1 MSAIASGEMNFMKKR
16 NLLVRLLSGIWSGVD
31 GFRKILHLLLLLL
44 VFAIFVGALSGTTP
58 VLPDRAA
65 LLIKPAGS
73 IVEELEGEPFDRA
86 IAELLDEAQPQT
98 VLQDIVDALE
108 YAADDDRIGAV
119 HIELSSLGGAGLPKL
134 QRIVRAIEEFKA
146 SGKPV
151 IASADFMSQQAY
163 FIAAHADEVY
173 LHPQGGVLL
182 QGYGRFRSY
191 FRDAIEKLKL
201 DWNIFKVGTYKSAVE
216 PFERMDMSEAD
227 REASLSL
234 IDQLWGTYLEEVA
247 AARAMSVAEMQ
258 EYTDNYVDVVAAAN
272 GDLAQAAVD
281 HNLVDELRT
290 RTQLRELLIGYVGAD
305 EDSEATYSAIGMGE
319 YLAHED
325 MLNGKQVADQN
336 IGIIIASGAIQSG
349 SQPPGAIGA
358 DSTAKLLRRARDD
371 ESIKAVVLRVD
382 SPGGSAFASDV
393 IANEI
398 AALQEAGKPVV
409 ASMSSV
415 AASGGYWISVGA
427 DRIFAN
433 PMTITGSIGIFGMIP
448 TYQRTAAHLGIAN
461 DGVGSTPLSGQL
473 RPDRAM
479 TDDAKRLVQIV
490 IEEGYD
496 DFIGRV
502 ATYRG
507 MDKDAVD
514 VVGQGRVW
522 TGADALRH
530 GLVDELGGLEEAIAF
545 AAELVD
551 MPEGEYGR
559 KPVTIELSPTE
570 QMIVDMLGTA
580 KSFGLQFDFLQSEP
594 SSLQKLAGRLEQA
607 LAPLTEFDD
616 PKGVYAHCLCEF
628 E

>member
-1 MSAIASGEMNFMKKR
+1 MKKK
-16 NLLVRLLSGIWSGVD
+16 NLFVRLLSGIWSGVD
-31 GFRKILHLLLLLL
+31 GFRKVLHLILLLF
-44 VFAIFVGALSGTTP
+44 VFAIFVGAMSGTTP
-58 VLPDRAA
+58 LLPDKAA
-65 LLIKPAGS
+65 LFIKPVGA
-73 IVEELEGEPFDRA
+73 IVEEVEGDPFDRA
-86 IAELLDEAQPQT
+86 VAELLDEAQPQT

-108 YAADDDRIGAV
+108 YASDDERIGAV
-119 HIELSSLGGAGLPKL
+119 HIELGSLGAAGLPKL
-134 QRIVRAIEEFKA
+134 QRIARAIEEFRE

-173 LHPQGGVLL
+173 LNPEGGILL
-182 QGYGRFRSY
+182 QGYGRFRTY
-191 FRDAIEKLKL
+191 FSEAIEKLKL

-216 PFERMDMSEAD
+216 PFERMDMSDAD
-227 REASLSL
+227 REATVNL

-247 AARAMSVAEMQ
+247 AARAMSPSEM
-258 EYTDNYVDVVAAAN
+258 ERYADEFVDVVAAAD
-272 GDLAQAAVD
+272 GDLARAAKD
-281 HNLVDELRT
+281 NNLVDELLT
-290 RTQLRELLIGYVGAD
+290 RTELRELLIGYVGTD
-305 EDSEATYSAIGMGE
+305 EDSDVDYSSIGMDE
-319 YLAHED
+319 YLSHED
-325 MLNGKQVADQN
+325 MLNGETVAEEN

-358 DSTAKLLRRARDD
+358 DSTAGLLRRARDD
-371 ESIKAVVLRVD
+371 ESVNAVVLRVD

-398 AALQEAGKPVV
+398 AALQNAGKPVV

-427 DRIFAN
+427 DRVFAN
-433 PMTITGSIGIFGMIP
+433 STTITGSIGIFGMFP
-448 TYQRTAAHLGIAN
+448 TYQRTAAHLGLAT

-479 TDDAKRLVQIV
+479 TDDTKRLFQLV

-507 MDKDAVD
+507 MEKEEVDA
-514 VVGQGRVW
+514 VGQGRVW

-530 GLVDELGGLEEAIAF
+530 GLVDELGGLDEAVAF
-545 AAELVD
+545 AAELVNLAED
-551 MPEGEYGR
+551 DYGR
-559 KPVTIELSPTE
+559 KWIRIELSPTE
-570 QMIVDMLGTA
+570 QMIVDLLGTA
-580 KSFGLQFDFLQSEP
+580 KSFGLQLDFLQSRP
-594 SSLQKLAGRLEQA
+594 SSLQRIAGILEQT

-616 PKGVYAHCLCEF
+616 PKGVYAHCLCAF
-628 E
+628 D

>member
-1 MSAIASGEMNFMKKR
+1 MKKK
-16 NLLVRLLSGIWSGVD
+16 NLFVRLLSGIWSGVD
-31 GFRKILHLLLLLL
+31 GFRTVLHLILLLF
-44 VFAIFVGALSGTTP
+44 VFAIFVGAMSGTTP
-58 VLPDRAA
+58 LLPDKAA
-65 LLIKPAGS
+65 LFIKPVGA
-73 IVEELEGEPFDRA
+73 IVEEVEGDPFDRA
-86 IAELLDEAQPQT
+86 VAELLDEAQPQT

-108 YAADDDRIGAV
+108 YASDDERIGAV
-119 HIELSSLGGAGLPKL
+119 HIELSSLGAAGLPKL
-134 QRIVRAIEEFKA
+134 QRIARAIEEFRE

-173 LHPQGGVLL
+173 LNPEGGILL
-182 QGYGRFRSY
+182 QGYGRFRTY
-191 FRDAIEKLKL
+191 FSEAIEKLKL

-216 PFERMDMSEAD
+216 PFERMDMSDAD
-227 REASLSL
+227 REATVNL

-247 AARAMSVAEMQ
+247 AARAMSPSEM
-258 EYTDNYVDVVAAAN
+258 ERYADEFVDVVAAAD
-272 GDLAQAAVD
+272 GDLARAAKD
-281 HNLVDELRT
+281 NNLVDELLT
-290 RTQLRELLIGYVGAD
+290 RTELRELLIGYVGTD
-305 EDSEATYSAIGMGE
+305 EDSDVDYSSIGMDE
-319 YLAHED
+319 YLSHED
-325 MLNGKQVADQN
+325 MLNGETVAEEN

-358 DSTAKLLRRARDD
+358 DSTAGLLRRARDD
-371 ESIKAVVLRVD
+371 ESVKAVVLRVD

-398 AALQEAGKPVV
+398 AALQNAGKPVV

-427 DRIFAN
+427 DRVFAN
-433 PMTITGSIGIFGMIP
+433 STTITGSIGIFGMFP
-448 TYQRTAAHLGIAN
+448 TYQRTAAHLGLAT

-479 TDDAKRLVQIV
+479 TDDTKRLFQLV

-507 MDKDAVD
+507 MEKEEVDA
-514 VVGQGRVW
+514 VGQGRVW

-530 GLVDELGGLEEAIAF
+530 GLVDELGGLDEAVAF
-545 AAELVD
+545 AAELVNLAED
-551 MPEGEYGR
+551 DYGR
-559 KPVTIELSPTE
+559 KWIRIELSPTE
-570 QMIVDMLGTA
+570 QMIVDLLGTA
-580 KSFGLQFDFLQSEP
+580 KSFGLQLDFLQSRP
-594 SSLQKLAGRLEQA
+594 SSLQRIAGILEQT

-616 PKGVYAHCLCEF
+616 PKGVYAHCLCAF
-628 E
+628 D

>member
-1 MSAIASGEMNFMKKR
+1 MKKR
-16 NLLVRLLSGIWSGVD
+16 NLLVRILSGIWTGVD
-31 GFRKILHLLLLLL
+31 SFRKILHLLLLLF
-44 VFAIFVGALSGTTP
+44 VFAIFVGALSGTTTL
-58 VLPDRAA
+58 LPDRAA
-65 LLIKPAGS
+65 LSIKPVGV
-73 IVEELEGEPFDRA
+73 IVEELEGDPFDRA

-108 YAADDDRIGAV
+108 YASDDDRIAAV
-119 HIELSSLGGAGLPKL
+119 HLELSALGAAGLPKL
-134 QRIVRAIEEFKA
+134 QRIARAIEAFRE

-151 IASADFMSQQAY
+151 IASADFMTQQAY

-191 FRDAIEKLKL
+191 FSDAIEKLRL

-216 PFERMDMSEAD
+216 PFERMDMSDAD
-227 REASLSL
+227 REASLNL

-247 AARAMSVAEMQ
+247 EARELSVSEME
-258 EYTDNYVDVVAAAN
+258 EYTDKYTDVVAAAD
-272 GDLAQAAVD
+272 GDLAQAAKD
-281 HNLVDELRT
+281 YNLVDELLT
-290 RTQLRELLIGYVGAD
+290 RTQLRELLIGYVGTA
-305 EDSEATYSAIGMGE
+305 EDSEVNYSSIGMGE

-325 MLNGKQVADQN
+325 MLNGERVGDEN
-336 IGIIIASGAIQSG
+336 IGVIIASGAIQSG
-349 SQPPGAIGA
+349 TQPPGAIGA
-358 DSTAKLLRRARDD
+358 DSTASLLRRARDD
-371 ESIKAVVLRVD
+371 ESVKAVVLRVD

-393 IANEI
+393 ISNEI

-409 ASMSSV
+409 VSMSSV

-433 PMTITGSIGIFGMIP
+433 PMTITGSIGIFGMLP
-448 TYQRTAAHLGIAN
+448 TYQRTAAYLGIAN

-473 RPDRAM
+473 RPDREM
-479 TDDAKRLVQIV
+479 TDDTKRLVQLV

-496 DFIGRV
+496 DFISRV

-507 MDKDAVD
+507 MEKGEVD
-514 VVGQGRVW
+514 DVGQGRVW
-522 TGADALRH
+522 TGADALGH
-530 GLVDELGGLEEAIAF
+530 GLVDELGGLDEAIAF

-551 MPEGEYGR
+551 LPEGEYGR
-559 KPVTIELSPTE
+559 KTITIELSPTE

-580 KSFGLQFDFLQSEP
+580 KSFGLQLDFLRSEP
-594 SSLQKLAGRLEQA
+594 SSLQKIAGRLEQA

-616 PKGVYAHCLCEF
+616 PKGVYAHCLCEIN
-628 E
+628 

>member
-1 MSAIASGEMNFMKKR
+1 MKKR
-16 NLLVRLLSGIWSGVD
+16 SLFGRIISGIWSGID
-31 GFRKILHLLLLLL
+31 GFRKLLHLLLLLFL
-44 VFAIFVGALSGTTP
+44 FAVFMSALSGTAP
-58 VLPDRAA
+58 LLPERAA
-65 LLIKPAGS
+65 LLIQPVGA
-73 IVEELEGEPFDRA
+73 IVEELEGDPFDRA
-86 IAELLDEAQPQT
+86 LAELLDEAQPQT
-98 VLQDIVDALE
+98 VLQDIVDALD
-108 YAADDDRIGAV
+108 YARDDDRIGAV
-119 HIELSSLGGAGLPKL
+119 HIELSTLGPAGLPKL
-134 QRIVRAIEEFKA
+134 QRIARAIEDFKQ

-173 LHPQGGVLL
+173 LHPEGGILL
-182 QGYGRFRSY
+182 QGYGRFRTY
-191 FRDAIEKLKL
+191 FADAIEKLKL
-201 DWNIFKVGTYKSAVE
+201 DWNIFKVGTFKSAVE

-227 REASLSL
+227 REATLNL
-234 IDQLWGTYLEEVA
+234 IDQLWDAYLEAVA
-247 AARAMSVAEMQ
+247 AAREIDAADVR
-258 EYTDNYVDVVAAAN
+258 NYADGFTEVLVAAD
-272 GDLAQAAVD
+272 GDLAKAARD
-281 HNLVDELRT
+281 HELVDELMT

-305 EDSEATYSAIGMGE
+305 EDSEASYSAIGMAE

-325 MLNGKQVADQN
+325 MLNGDRLADQN
-336 IGIIIASGAIQSG
+336 VGIIIASGAIQSG
-349 SQPPGAIGA
+349 TQPPGAVGA
-358 DSTAKLLRRARDD
+358 DSTAALLQRARDD
-371 ESIKAVVLRVD
+371 ESVKAVVLRVD

-398 AALQEAGKPVV
+398 AALQNAGKPVV

-427 DRIFAN
+427 DRVFAS
-433 PMTITGSIGIFGMIP
+433 PMTITGSIGIFGMFP

-461 DGVGSTPLSGQL
+461 DGVGSTPFAGQL

-479 TDDAKRLVQIV
+479 TDETKRLFQLV

-507 MDKDAVD
+507 MDKGEVDA
-514 VVGQGRVW
+514 VGQGRVW

-530 GLVDELGGLEEAIAF
+530 GLVDELGGLEEAVAF

-559 KPVTIELSPTE
+559 KPITIELSPTE

-580 KSFGLQFDFLQSEP
+580 KSFGLQFGFLRSEP
-594 SSLQKLAGRLEQA
+594 SSLQKLAGRLEQ
-607 LAPLTEFDD
+607 LLTPLTQFDD

>member
-1 MSAIASGEMNFMKKR
+1 MKKR
-16 NLLVRLLSGIWSGVD
+16 NLLVRVLSGIWSGVD
-31 GFRKILHLLLLLL
+31 SFRKVLHLLLLLF

-58 VLPDRAA
+58 MLPDRAA
-65 LLIKPAGS
+65 LTIKPVGV
-73 IVEELEGEPFDRA
+73 IVEELEGDPFDRA

-98 VLQDIVDALE
+98 VLQDIVDALD
-108 YAADDDRIGAV
+108 YAKGDERIAAV
-119 HIELSSLGGAGLPKL
+119 HIELSSLGAAGLPKL
-134 QRIVRAIEEFKA
+134 QRIARAIEDFQE

-151 IASADFMSQQAY
+151 IASADFMTQQGY

-191 FRDAIEKLKL
+191 FSDAIEKLKL

-227 REASLSL
+227 REASLNL

-247 AARAMSVAEMQ
+247 DAREMSVAEME
-258 EYTDNYVDVVAAAN
+258 EYTDNFTDVVAAVE
-272 GDLAQAAVD
+272 GDLAQAAKD
-281 HNLVDELRT
+281 YNLVDELMT
-290 RTQLRELLIGYVGAD
+290 RTQLRELLIGYAGTD
-305 EDSEATYSAIGMGE
+305 EDSETSYSSIGMGE

-325 MLNGKQVADQN
+325 MLNGDQSGEEN

-349 SQPPGAIGA
+349 TQPPGAIGA
-358 DSTAKLLRRARDD
+358 DSTASLLRRARDD
-371 ESIKAVVLRVD
+371 ESVKAVVLRVD

-398 AALQEAGKPVV
+398 AALQDAGKPVV
-409 ASMSSV
+409 VSMSSV
-415 AASGGYWISVGA
+415 AASGGYWISAGA
-427 DRIFAN
+427 DRIFAS
-433 PMTITGSIGIFGMIP
+433 PMTITGSIGIFGMLP

-473 RPDRAM
+473 RPDREM
-479 TDDAKRLVQIV
+479 TDESKRLVQLV

-507 MDKDAVD
+507 MEKDEVD

-530 GLVDELGGLEEAIAF
+530 GLVDELGGLEDAIVF

-551 MPEGEYGR
+551 IAEGEYGR
-559 KPVTIELSPTE
+559 KPITTELSPTE

-580 KSFGLQFDFLQSEP
+580 QSFGLQLDFLRSEP
-594 SSLQKLAGRLEQA
+594 SSLQRLAGRLEET
-607 LAPLTEFDD
+607 LAPLTAFDD

>member
-1 MSAIASGEMNFMKKR
+1 MNSMKKK
-16 NLLVRLLSGIWSGVD
+16 NLFVRLLSGIWSGVD
-31 GFRKILHLLLLLL
+31 GFRKVLHLILLLF
-44 VFAIFVGALSGTTP
+44 VFAIFVGAMSGTTP
-58 VLPDRAA
+58 LLPDKAA
-65 LLIKPAGS
+65 LFIKPVGA
-73 IVEELEGEPFDRA
+73 IVEEVEGDPFDRA
-86 IAELLDEAQPQT
+86 VAELLDEAQPQT

-108 YAADDDRIGAV
+108 YASDDERIGAV
-119 HIELSSLGGAGLPKL
+119 HIELSSLGAAGLPKL
-134 QRIVRAIEEFKA
+134 QRIARAIEEFRE

-173 LHPQGGVLL
+173 LNPEGGILL
-182 QGYGRFRSY
+182 QGYGRFRTY
-191 FRDAIEKLKL
+191 FSEAIEKLKL

-216 PFERMDMSEAD
+216 PFERMDMSDAD
-227 REASLSL
+227 REATVNL

-247 AARAMSVAEMQ
+247 AARAMSPSEM
-258 EYTDNYVDVVAAAN
+258 ERYADEFVDVVAAAD
-272 GDLAQAAVD
+272 GDLARAAKD
-281 HNLVDELRT
+281 NNLVDELLT
-290 RTQLRELLIGYVGAD
+290 RTELRELLIGYVGTD
-305 EDSEATYSAIGMGE
+305 EDSDVDYSSIGMDE
-319 YLAHED
+319 YLSHED
-325 MLNGKQVADQN
+325 MLNGETAAEEN

-358 DSTAKLLRRARDD
+358 DSTAGLLRRARDD
-371 ESIKAVVLRVD
+371 ESVKAVVLRVD

-398 AALQEAGKPVV
+398 AALQNAGKPVV

-427 DRIFAN
+427 DRVFAN
-433 PMTITGSIGIFGMIP
+433 STTITGSIGIFGMFP
-448 TYQRTAAHLGIAN
+448 TYQRTAAHLGLAT

-479 TDDAKRLVQIV
+479 TDDTKRLFQLV

-507 MDKDAVD
+507 MEKEEVDA
-514 VVGQGRVW
+514 VGQGRVW

-530 GLVDELGGLEEAIAF
+530 GLVDELGGLDEAVAF
-545 AAELVD
+545 AAELVNLAED
-551 MPEGEYGR
+551 DYGR
-559 KPVTIELSPTE
+559 KWIRIELSPTE
-570 QMIVDMLGTA
+570 QMIVDLLGTA
-580 KSFGLQFDFLQSEP
+580 KSFGLQLDFLQSRP
-594 SSLQKLAGRLEQA
+594 SSLQRIAGILEQT

-616 PKGVYAHCLCEF
+616 PKGVYAHCLCAF
-628 E
+628 D

>member
-1 MSAIASGEMNFMKKR
+1 MKKR
-16 NLLVRLLSGIWSGVD
+16 NLLVRVLSGIWSGVD
-31 GFRKILHLLLLLL
+31 SFRKVLHLLLLLF

-58 VLPDRAA
+58 MLPDRAA
-65 LLIKPAGS
+65 LTIKPVGV
-73 IVEELEGEPFDRA
+73 IVEELEGDPFDRA

-98 VLQDIVDALE
+98 VLQDIVDALD
-108 YAADDDRIGAV
+108 YASDDDRIAAV
-119 HIELSSLGGAGLPKL
+119 HIELSSLGPAGLPKL
-134 QRIVRAIEEFKA
+134 QRIARAIEDFQE

-151 IASADFMSQQAY
+151 IASADFMTQQGY

-191 FRDAIEKLKL
+191 FSEAIEKLKL

-227 REASLSL
+227 REASLNL

-247 AARAMSVAEMQ
+247 DAREMSVAEME
-258 EYTDNYVDVVAAAN
+258 EYTDNFTDVVAAVE
-272 GDLAQAAVD
+272 GDLAQAAKD
-281 HNLVDELRT
+281 YNLVDELMT
-290 RTQLRELLIGYVGAD
+290 RTQLRELLIGYAGTD
-305 EDSEATYSAIGMGE
+305 EDSETNYSSIGMGE

-325 MLNGKQVADQN
+325 MLNGDQSGEEN

-349 SQPPGAIGA
+349 TQPPGAIGA
-358 DSTAKLLRRARDD
+358 DSTASLLRRARDD
-371 ESIKAVVLRVD
+371 ESVKAVVLRVD

-398 AALQEAGKPVV
+398 AALQDAGKPVV
-409 ASMSSV
+409 VSMSSV

-427 DRIFAN
+427 DRIFAS
-433 PMTITGSIGIFGMIP
+433 PMTITGSIGIFGMLP

-473 RPDRAM
+473 RPDREM
-479 TDDAKRLVQIV
+479 TDESKRLVQLV

-507 MDKDAVD
+507 MEKDEVD

-522 TGADALRH
+522 TGAVALRH
-530 GLVDELGGLEEAIAF
+530 GLVDELGGLEDAIVY

-551 MPEGEYGR
+551 IAEGEYGR
-559 KPVTIELSPTE
+559 KPITTELSPTE

-580 KSFGLQFDFLQSEP
+580 KSFGLQLDFLRSEP
-594 SSLQKLAGRLEQA
+594 TSLQRLAGRLEEA